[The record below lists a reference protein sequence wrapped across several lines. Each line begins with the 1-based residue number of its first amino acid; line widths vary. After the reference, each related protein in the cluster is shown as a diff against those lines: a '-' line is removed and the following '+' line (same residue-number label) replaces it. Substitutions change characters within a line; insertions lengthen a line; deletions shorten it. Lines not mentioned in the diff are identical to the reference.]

1 MTRDDIIRMARE
13 AGATNV
19 DAADPQCWAGDIAFE
34 EEELE
39 RFFHAAY
46 AAGAKA
52 EQDRCCKI
60 VYGMAGSD
68 NVAQRTVDAIRGNH
82 DKG

>member
-1 MTRDDIIRMARE
+1 MTKDDVIKMAHE
-13 AGATNV
+13 AGLCEANGE
-19 DAADPQCWAGDIAFE
+19 DDNSIDISHQ
-34 EEELE
+34 LE
-39 RFFHAAY
+39 RFFHLAY

-68 NVAQRTVDAIRGNH
+68 NVAQRTVDAIRG
-82 DKG
+82 KE